1 MVLLTGIIGLIW
13 GSFLNVV
20 AYRIPKKES
29 LLFPPSHCPN
39 CEHRLSPIDLVPVF
53 SFLAM
58 KGKCRHCGQPISWQ
72 YPIVEAITGFGFAF
86 IWLNLDPIQTSD
98 LALVVLHWLFLSLL
112 LVIFIVDYKEM
123 IIPDEFNLGIGLL
136 ALIKM
141 ILLQSYR
148 EELLGFA
155 VCGATILLIV
165 VLTNGMGMGDAKMFA
180 ALGLWFGFKYGV
192 FTLFLSIVL
201 GAVLSIVLLAAKIKS
216 KKDRI
221 PFGPFISLAATISIF
236 FAEPILAWYFQLFN
250 F

>member
-1 MVLLTGIIGLIW
+1 MIFLTGIIGLIW

-20 AYRIPKKES
+20 AYRIPRKES

-39 CEHRLSPIDLVPVF
+39 CDHRLGPIDLVPVF
-53 SFLAM
+53 SFLLA
-58 KGKCRHCGQPISWQ
+58 KGKCRYCGQPISWQ
-72 YPIVEAITGFGFAF
+72 YPIVEALTGFGFAL
-86 IWLNLDPIQTSD
+86 IWLSMKPVNTVDMI
-98 LALVVLHWLFLSLL
+98 LVVLYWLFFSLL
-112 LVIFIVDYKEM
+112 LVIFIVDYQKM

-136 ALIKM
+136 AVIKM
-141 ILLQSYR
+141 ILLQSYQQ
-148 EELLGFA
+148 ELLGFA

-180 ALGLWFGFKYGV
+180 ALGLWFGFKNGV

-201 GAVLSIVLLAAKIKS
+201 GAVLSVVLLAAKIKS

-221 PFGPFISLAATISIF
+221 PFGPFISLAAAISIF

>member
-1 MVLLTGIIGLIW
+1 MVVLTGIIGLIW

-20 AYRIPKKES
+20 AYRIPRQES

-39 CEHRLSPIDLVPVF
+39 CDQRLGPIDLVPVL
-53 SFLAM
+53 SFLLM
-58 KGKCRHCGQPISWQ
+58 RGRCRHCGQAISWQ
-72 YPIVEAITGFGFAF
+72 YPIVETLTGLGFAF
-86 IWLNLDPIQTSD
+86 IWLSISPIKAID
-98 LALVVLHWLFLSLL
+98 LALVVLHWLFFSLL

-123 IIPDEFNLGIGLL
+123 IIPDEFNIGIGVL
-136 ALIKM
+136 AIIKM
-141 ILLQSYR
+141 ILLQSYQQ
-148 EELLGFA
+148 ELLGFA

-165 VLTNGMGMGDAKMFA
+165 ILTNGMGMGDAKMFA
-180 ALGLWFGFKYGV
+180 VLGLWFGFKNGI

-201 GAVLSIVLLAAKIKS
+201 GAVLSVVLLATKIKS

-221 PFGPFISLAATISIF
+221 PFGPFISLASTISIF